1 MGLLCNLKQ
10 STMFAEK
17 HCAGEVQMKHG
28 NCPELYSCPK
38 VRMTPMI
45 RMLLRCTAAE
55 AMESICATCERN
67 HSEGEQ
73 NHNYVAS
80 SGRTVKL
87 FIEDGNIEVKETLAD
102 SKGRR

>member
-1 MGLLCNLKQ
+1 
-10 STMFAEK
+10 
-17 HCAGEVQMKHG
+17 MKNG

-67 HSEGEQ
+67 HSEGEKGY
-73 NHNYVAS
+73 NYVAS

-87 FIEDGNIEVKETLAD
+87 IMEDGNIEVKETLA
-102 SKGRR
+102 SSTERR

>member
-1 MGLLCNLKQ
+1 
-10 STMFAEK
+10 
-17 HCAGEVQMKHG
+17 
-28 NCPELYSCPK
+28 
-38 VRMTPMI
+38 MTPMI

-73 NHNYVAS
+73 AHNYVAS

-87 FIEDGNIEVKETLAD
+87 VIEEGNIEVEETLV
-102 SKGRR
+102 SSTERR

>member
-1 MGLLCNLKQ
+1 
-10 STMFAEK
+10 
-17 HCAGEVQMKHG
+17 MKNG
-28 NCPELYSCPK
+28 SCPELYSCPK
-38 VRMTPMI
+38 VKMTPMI

-73 NHNYVAS
+73 DYNYVAS
-80 SGRTVKL
+80 SGRAVKL
-87 FIEDGNIEVKETLAD
+87 VIEEGNIEVKETLAG